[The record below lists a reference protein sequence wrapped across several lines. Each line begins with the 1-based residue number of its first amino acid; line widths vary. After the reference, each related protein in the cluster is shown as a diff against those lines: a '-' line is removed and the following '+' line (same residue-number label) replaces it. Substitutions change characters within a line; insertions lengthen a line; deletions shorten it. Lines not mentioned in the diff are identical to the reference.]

1 MEQSD
6 VHVHRPGARHGG
18 RTTAAD
24 RAETGSPAATV
35 ELSPTR
41 FAPTGDA
48 VARDAEGKSVYI
60 KGALPGER
68 VRVEILVNR
77 RRYSSGRV
85 VELLEASP
93 DRTTPPCPEV
103 EHGCGACQWQ
113 HMSIPTQR
121 RLKTE
126 LIVEALARFGEV
138 EPPRPEPVVELEP
151 WAFRTTVRAGVVDGR
166 AGFRGA
172 RSNSVVP
179 VDACLVAHPL
189 LADLLLGRRYQ
200 GAEEV
205 LLRCGA
211 RTGERLVSTTPPDV
225 VADLP
230 SDVRR
235 HDHHEFAAGRL
246 WRVSAR
252 SFFQSRPDAT
262 DALAELVKYAAS
274 EVGPPARAVDLYSGV
289 GIFAGV
295 LAEQG
300 WSVTAVEGDSS
311 SVRDARA
318 NLSGLDVRVV
328 RGDVTK
334 WSPSQAEFVVADP
347 SRAGLGHRGVA
358 AVVGTGAGRLV
369 LVSCDAESLG
379 RDAAMLA
386 RAGFELTSV
395 TEVDMFPHT
404 FRVEVLAVFDR

>member
-1 MEQSD
+1 MS
-6 VHVHRPGARHGG
+6 
-18 RTTAAD
+18 
-24 RAETGSPAATV
+24 V
-35 ELSPTR
+35 ELIPTR
-41 FAPTGDA
+41 LAPTGDA
-48 VARDAEGKSVYI
+48 VARDADGKSVYI

-85 VELLEASP
+85 VELLETSP
-93 DRTTPPCPEV
+93 DRIAPPCPEV
-103 EHGCGACQWQ
+103 ERGCGACQWQ
-113 HMSIPTQR
+113 HIATRTQR
-121 RLKTE
+121 RLKE
-126 LIVEALARFGEV
+126 GLIIDTLTRFGGV
-138 EPPRPEPVVELEP
+138 EPPRPNPVIELEP

-172 RSNSVVP
+172 RSNRVLP

-189 LADLLLGRRYQ
+189 LADLLLGNRYE
-200 GAEEV
+200 GAAEV

-225 VADLP
+225 VASLP

-235 HDHHEFAAGRL
+235 HDLHEFAAGRL

-252 SFFQSRPDAT
+252 SFFQTRPDGI
-262 DALAELVKYAAS
+262 DALAALVKVAAS
-274 EVGPPARAVDLYSGV
+274 ECGPPAAAIDLYSGV

-311 SVRDARA
+311 SARDARA

-328 RGDVTK
+328 HGDVTK
-334 WSPSQAEFVVADP
+334 WAPSPAEFVVADP
-347 SRAGLGHRGVA
+347 SRTGLGQKGVA
-358 AVVGTGAGRLV
+358 TITRTGAGRLV

-379 RDAAMLA
+379 RDTAML
-386 RAGFELTSV
+386 RDAGFGLTSL
-395 TEVDMFPHT
+395 TEVDLFPHT
-404 FRVEVLAVFDR
+404 FHVEVVAVFDR